1 MVHILKSRRVW
12 IAGFA
17 ALAILLSMVVLA
29 ASPKSSA
36 SALTNR
42 RLCKYIEQ
50 VATDVTVP
58 KRDETADHYTIPANL
73 FVTLNYK
80 KDGKCPAIEDP
91 YRVAGSDANVVRLTN
106 EHPEPK
112 DECEDWGRTIGATG
126 AYRGTLSVL
135 DPALGLADGPN
146 PFLVDV
152 CTTMEVDTIF
162 EFYVFS
168 SDISFGDGAT
178 FKKGEFVSNKRYRV

>member
-1 MVHILKSRRVW
+1 VVHILKSRRVW

-36 SALTNR
+36 SAAANR

-50 VATDVTVP
+50 VSTDVTVP
-58 KRDETADHYTIPANL
+58 KPGSTGDRYTIPA
-73 FVTLNYK
+73 TLYVSVNYK
-80 KDGKCPAIEDP
+80 KDGKCPPIEDP
-91 YRVAGSDANVVRLTN
+91 YHIAGNDANVVRLTN

-126 AYRGTLSVL
+126 AYRGTLSAE
-135 DPALGLADGPN
+135 DPALALAPGPN

-152 CTTMEVDTIF
+152 CTTMAVDTIF

-168 SDISFGDGAT
+168 TDISFGDGAE
-178 FKKGEFVSNKRYRV
+178 FKKGEFVSNRRYEV